1 VTDKTREIAGLE
13 DVGPDLPMKAVSK
26 ELITGDIQFRGAL
39 SCFEPAREAIEAAD
53 YDPIVLRYNP
63 DDTYGDGANFEVACT
78 KETADRF
85 EFEAQEALARE
96 AAAAEA
102 AAAEAAAEA
111 ERNKKPP
118 RARAGP
124 QTIRPWVTD
133 GTTEAEI
140 DAMTIKPDSEPPVV
154 ITFSRLRSEFGR
166 AINFGDADALD
177 LFDSSRCEVRPKKE
191 QLEFVT
197 LTHLDTGVQAVPTVS
212 EIEVQATPGPPK
224 PMTTQ
229 TEPRLMDPEEA
240 RAHTRNGG
248 ELATFLKRIQN
259 DLEGMLLE
267 NSVFNLYEDDLEL
280 LAQYDDDDA
289 DEGTGTEEIK
299 QTMSF
304 SSLTHSKGRKASCV
318 DWKPSD
324 KLALAVSCVEPHSF
338 EERVEA
344 GGQARPGSVLV
355 WHFTDPINP
364 QYVLE
369 APVDVHSFAFN
380 PENSSV
386 IAGGLAD
393 GRIVIWDTSEIRDEI
408 MAYQL
413 RRSKGGEGN
422 SSIGPP
428 VCRPKQLSEAA
439 MSHVLPVTDIKWL
452 GPVAV
457 NRKGEVTK
465 TEAWNFFATTSADGR
480 VLFWPTELTKNPK
493 TKVMEWTPS
502 HECKMTRGEVA
513 GILQAVSLD
522 FIDLAGGKSTFW
534 ATGMAGEVAQ
544 CDFKMQEGDETVPM
558 DASRTV
564 SHFHEGPVRS
574 IERSP
579 FFPDVALSVG
589 NWTFKLFKEGS
600 QKPIFSAP
608 TSDVYLSVGAFSPSR
623 PGVVY
628 IAKSNGEIDVWDFT
642 SKSDRPLQTVRVCSG
657 DIGCVKFWPHPEE
670 KKGQLLAVG
679 DAAGVLHVMELP
691 RSLRRAVNGEKD
703 RMEDFLQ
710 RETDRVK
717 DVDGRLEGR
726 EAQIEELERRLAEE
740 EAEAARRKKEEE
752 AAAAAEEKKKKS
764 SRKTLTEED
773 KAEEEFDKMERKFLI
788 KLGLVEPN
796 EDEMEE
802 GA

>member
-1 VTDKTREIAGLE
+1 M
-13 DVGPDLPMKAVSK
+13 GPELPMKTVAK

-39 SCFEPAREAIEAAD
+39 SCFEPARSAIEAAD
-53 YDPIVLRYNP
+53 YDPILLRYNP
-63 DDTYGDGANFEVACT
+63 DDTYGDGANFELACT

-85 EFEAQEALARE
+85 EFEAHEAVAME

-133 GTTEAEI
+133 GSTEAEI
-140 DAMTIKPDSEPPVV
+140 DAMTIKPDKEPPVV
-154 ITFSRLRSEFGR
+154 ITLSRPYSEFGR
-166 AINFGDADALD
+166 PCNFGDADALD

-191 QLEFVT
+191 QLEFEVM
-197 LTHLDTGVQAVPTVS
+197 THLDTGVQAVPTVG
-212 EIEVQATPGPPK
+212 EMEVQATPGPPK
-224 PMTTQ
+224 PMVTQ

-240 RAHTRNGG
+240 KAHMVNGG
-248 ELATFLKRIQN
+248 ELATFLLRIQ
-259 DLEGMLLE
+259 DDMEHMLLE
-267 NSVFNLYEDDLEL
+267 NSVFNYYEDELEL
-280 LAQYDDDDA
+280 LGQFDDEDDA
-289 DEGTGTEEIK
+289 AEDGGTEEIK
-299 QTMSF
+299 ETMSF

-380 PENSSV
+380 PERSDI

-393 GRIVIWDTSEIRDEI
+393 GRIVIWDTRDIGEEI
-408 MAYQL
+408 MAYQI
-413 RRSKGGEGN
+413 RRSKGGEGAGAV
-422 SSIGPP
+422 GPP

-439 MSHVLPVTDIKWL
+439 MSHVLPVTDVKWL
-452 GPVAV
+452 GPVSV
-457 NRKGEVTK
+457 SRGGEVAK
-465 TEAWNFFATTSADGR
+465 AESCDFFATTSADGR

-493 TKVMEWTPS
+493 TKLMEWAPS

-513 GILQAVSLD
+513 GILQAISLD
-522 FIDLAGGKSTFW
+522 FIDLDAGKSTFW

-544 CDFKMQEGDETVPM
+544 CDFKMREDDETVPM
-558 DASRTV
+558 DASRMV

-574 IERSP
+574 LERSP

-589 NWTFKLFKEGS
+589 NWTFKLFAEGS
-600 QKPIFSAP
+600 RMPIFSAP
-608 TSDVYLSVGAFSPSR
+608 TSDVYLSVGAFSPTR

-628 IAKSNGEIDVWDFT
+628 IAKSSGEIDVWDFT
-642 SKSDRPLQTVRVCSG
+642 SKSDKPVQTVRVCSG
-657 DIGCVKFWPHPEE
+657 DIGCIRFWPRPEE
-670 KKGQLLAVG
+670 KKEQLLAVG

-691 RSLRRAVNGEKD
+691 RSLRRATNGEKAQMD
-703 RMEDFLQ
+703 GFLR

-726 EAQIEELERRLAEE
+726 EAQIEELERRMAAEE
-740 EAEAARRKKEEE
+740 AAAAALKKEEE
-752 AAAAAEEKKKKS
+752 AAAARAEKKKS
-764 SRKTLTEED
+764 SRKVLTDED
-773 KAEEEFDKMERKFLI
+773 KADEEFDKMERQFLI
-788 KLGLVEPN
+788 NLGLAEPDP
-796 EDEMEE
+796 EDDE
-802 GA
+802 